1 MAITREQLYS
11 AFEEH
16 KKKIAELKAK
26 KYVYH
31 VGRPCDQF
39 GKIATMGIKQL
50 QGAMALVKKQTAAQ
64 DDSLAELGVTAKDLG
79 LKEEVAS
86 SFKGYTLEEW
96 MADFKTRAEQLK
108 DQETLA
114 REVKATK
121 LMKANFSDDDKFA
134 HEMARIEG
142 ILSGDGDSDSDL
154 NEKSIHTDA
163 YGQVEEADDE
173 VYGIDGDEYD
183 YDEDDE

>member
-1 MAITREQLYS
+1 MAITRENLYS

-39 GKIATMGIKQL
+39 GKIAKMGIKQL
-50 QGAMALVKKQTAAQ
+50 QGAIALVKKQTAAQ
-64 DDSLAELGVTAKDLG
+64 DDSLAELGVTAKDLS
-79 LKEEVAS
+79 LKEEVTS

-96 MADFKTRAEQLK
+96 MTDFKTRAEQLK

-142 ILSGDGDSDSDL
+142 ILSGDSDSDSDL
-154 NEKSIHTDA
+154 TERCVHTDE
-163 YGQVEEADDE
+163 YGQVEDAADE
-173 VYGIDGDEYD
+173 VYGIDGYEWE
-183 YDEDDE
+183 DED

>member
-1 MAITREQLYS
+1 MAITREHLYS

-79 LKEEVAS
+79 LKEEVTS
-86 SFKGYTLEEW
+86 TFKGYTLEEW
-96 MADFKTRAEQLK
+96 MTDFKTRAEQLK
-108 DQETLA
+108 DQETLS

-154 NEKSIHTDA
+154 SERCVHTDE
-163 YGQVEEADDE
+163 YGQIEVTADE
-173 VYGIDGDEYD
+173 VYGIDGY
-183 YDEDDE
+183 

>member
-79 LKEEVAS
+79 LKEEVTS

-96 MADFKTRAEQLK
+96 MVDFKTRAEQLK

-154 NEKSIHTDA
+154 SERCVHTDED
-163 YGQVEEADDE
+163 GQVEDAADE
-173 VYGIDGDEYD
+173 VYGIDGDEWE
-183 YDEDDE
+183 DED

>member
-11 AFEEH
+11 TFEEH

-50 QGAMALVKKQTAAQ
+50 QGAMALVKKNTAAQ

-79 LKEEVAS
+79 LKEEVNS

-96 MADFKTRAEQLK
+96 MTDFKTRAEQLK

-154 NEKSIHTDA
+154 SERCVHTDE
-163 YGQVEEADDE
+163 YGQVEEAADE
-173 VYGIDGDEYD
+173 VYGIDGDEWE
-183 YDEDDE
+183 DED

>member
-11 AFEEH
+11 TFEEH

-114 REVKATK
+114 REGKATK

-154 NEKSIHTDA
+154 SERCVHTDE
-163 YGQVEEADDE
+163 YGQVEDAADE
-173 VYGIDGDEYD
+173 VYGIDGDEWD
-183 YDEDDE
+183 DED

>member
-11 AFEEH
+11 AFNEH

-79 LKEEVAS
+79 LKEEVTS

-154 NEKSIHTDA
+154 SERCVHTDE
-163 YGQVEEADDE
+163 YGQVEDAADE
-173 VYGIDGDEYD
+173 VYGIDGEEWE
-183 YDEDDE
+183 DED

>member
-50 QGAMALVKKQTAAQ
+50 QGAMALVKKNTAAQ

-79 LKEEVAS
+79 LKEEVTS

-96 MADFKTRAEQLK
+96 MTDFKTRAEQLK

-154 NEKSIHTDA
+154 SERCVHTDE
-163 YGQVEEADDE
+163 YGQVEDAADE
-173 VYGIDGDEYD
+173 VYGIDGDEWE
-183 YDEDDE
+183 DED

>member
-1 MAITREQLYS
+1 
-11 AFEEH
+11 
-16 KKKIAELKAK
+16 
-26 KYVYH
+26 
-31 VGRPCDQF
+31 
-39 GKIATMGIKQL
+39 
-50 QGAMALVKKQTAAQ
+50 MALVKKQTAAQ

-79 LKEEVAS
+79 LKEEVNS

-96 MADFKTRAEQLK
+96 MTDFKTRAEQLK

-154 NEKSIHTDA
+154 SERCVHTDE
-163 YGQVEEADDE
+163 YGQVEDAADE
-173 VYGIDGDEYD
+173 VYGIDGDEWD
-183 YDEDDE
+183 DED